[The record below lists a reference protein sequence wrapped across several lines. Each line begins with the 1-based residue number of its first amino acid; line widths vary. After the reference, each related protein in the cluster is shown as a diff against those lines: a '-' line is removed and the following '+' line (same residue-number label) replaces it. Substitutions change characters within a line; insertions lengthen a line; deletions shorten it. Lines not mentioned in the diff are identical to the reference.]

1 VGSRNQVRIVN
12 IDTQSQVSINDLRD
26 VDIFA
31 GFTDDELEQVAKLC
45 HYCNYRVGEHCS
57 IQGMISD
64 ELKILIDGKVD
75 IEMRVEVPPSAQTL
89 RIATLTRGIL
99 DFSAFLEPHTP
110 TTSAIC
116 IENAETICIKV
127 KYLDTIFQERPSIE
141 HKMMKNIV
149 KIMGFRYRASR
160 TQLARLVAEMV
171 KLEDKQS

>member
-1 VGSRNQVRIVN
+1 VGSQNQGRIVK
-12 IDTQSQVSINDLRD
+12 IDTQGQVSINDLRD

-31 GFTDDELEQVAKLC
+31 GFTDDELEQVAKL
-45 HYCNYRVGEHCS
+45 S

-127 KYLDTIFQERPSIE
+127 KYLDAIFQERPSIE
-141 HKMMKNIV
+141 HKMMKNLV

-171 KLEDKQS
+171 KLGEK